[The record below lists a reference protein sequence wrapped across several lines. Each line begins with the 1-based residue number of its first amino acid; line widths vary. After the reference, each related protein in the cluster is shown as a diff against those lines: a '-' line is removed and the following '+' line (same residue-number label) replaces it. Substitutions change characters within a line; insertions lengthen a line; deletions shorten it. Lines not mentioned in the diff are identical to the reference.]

1 MINSSAQILPH
12 CLSAEFCTQGTKHRV
27 IVGGVHLDIIRAIL
41 DGIAMAA
48 IFNGSAAALVIAN
61 PRYLMD
67 SYPKGIQKAAP
78 EPMSKKEKRANRI
91 FTVIVMGACWLYGVS
106 STLYGGIHTFRLLF
120 CTAYIH
126 WIIVNFGDF
135 FLLDC
140 LLFQKWTKLIV
151 IPGTEDNPIYQ
162 TKNWMKVIGIPEHFL
177 LWPFIIVPFFSLVQT
192 GIVMLIQFLF
202 SF

>member
-1 MINSSAQILPH
+1 M
-12 CLSAEFCTQGTKHRV
+12 
-27 IVGGVHLDIIRAIL
+27 DIIRAIL

-78 EPMSKKEKRANRI
+78 EPMSKKEKRVNKI
-91 FTVIVMGACWLYGVS
+91 FTVIVMGTCWLYGVT
-106 STLYGGIHTFRLLF
+106 STLYGGIHTFKSLF

-126 WIIVNFGDF
+126 WLIVNFGDF

>member
-1 MINSSAQILPH
+1 M
-12 CLSAEFCTQGTKHRV
+12 
-27 IVGGVHLDIIRAIL
+27 DIIRAVL

-78 EPMSKKEKRANRI
+78 EPMNKKEKRVNKI
-91 FTVIVMGACWLYGVS
+91 FTVIVMGACWLYGVI
-106 STLYGGIHTFRLLF
+106 STLHGGIHTFRALF
-120 CTAYIH
+120 WTAYIH

-177 LWPFIIVPFFSLVQT
+177 LWPFITVPLFSLVQT